1 MRYDERLIPEDPM
14 RRHCFV
20 SFVGVIGL
28 VAALAGCQVERFFPD
43 RVGAGAARL
52 TVRNA
57 AVLAKIVDD
66 DTTCGFSSP
75 EGKAAFV
82 VDGEVGQVGTVT
94 WTISACVLELGKPHV
109 VNEDCHGVSRSA
121 GGRVTIDAV
130 RTIRGILTGNDETPV
145 VPLTNDAVTLTY
157 EADVEDFVVLMSDSD
172 SSLKITKGHLSFDA
186 DVHLAVSESKNVCAI
201 DTPDVTIRSLRTQD
215 TTYTVDNEGSVFDV
229 DVPTMSVSAQ
239 LGRFGEQE
247 NTIAGSITV
256 WDAIVDVGADPVLD
270 PTYDRATFEASFACQ
285 EDLKVP
291 VEYTCP
297 DLGTTVVNGATRL
310 LIGNVANLVQ
320 AAVADTRCGFSSPA
334 VIAAARLTGEIGRPG
349 GEAAFTIDAPCTIE
363 VPEGTVLGEDCLGTR
378 TVARGRASLRGTMR
392 QRGRLTGDAQQP
404 VLPESRDAITID
416 FDVDFDDD
424 DGGWRVVSVKDGDA
438 ADDVASFA
446 VARGGLT
453 GSMSP
458 RLAKD
463 TSVGAC
469 ALPTPTVA
477 LRSLVLKPGTAGL
490 LRNDGLAIAVSF
502 QDGALQAQAGD
513 RDGFENRLDGRVTV
527 DVLSDQGRSIDV
539 SGPLDPTYDAATARA
554 AWACTEHLEV
564 PTSDAD
570 CAFGPVLAENIG
582 RLAIQTAGTLA
593 SLINADDTCGFE
605 DQVGVLLFPSDV
617 QGDSGDMGSM
627 SWDVSECAIPS
638 PSARR
643 IAVDCAGTATWVEGN
658 ATFVDVGRTVR
669 GEREKQFF
677 LVDSII
683 PRDPAA
689 VDVFLRE
696 VALDGFATYTI
707 AAGENEPPGLLTI
720 HSGVLSAEVHPALG
734 ARADDPSVVDVPTP
748 VAQLNNVRL
757 TADAT
762 LVAQG
767 KTFHVRIDA
776 TELTA
781 TNGRF
786 HGEENVVRGS
796 VSLDGVSYAL
806 VDVPLNP
813 TYQAAAFEEAY
824 VCDVDLAGPVR

>member
-1 MRYDERLIPEDPM
+1 MRRPSLVPVCGVLGVVAAMGGCQIERL
-14 RRHCFV
+14 
-20 SFVGVIGL
+20 
-28 VAALAGCQVERFFPD
+28 FPD

-75 EGKAAFV
+75 QGKAAFV

-94 WTISACVLELGKPHV
+94 WTITACVLELGKPHV

-130 RTIRGILTGNDETPV
+130 RTVRGILTGNDETPV
-145 VPLTNDAVTLTY
+145 VPLTNDAVTVAY
-157 EADVEDFVVLMSDSD
+157 EANVEDFIVLMSDSA
-172 SSLKITKGHLSFDA
+172 SSVQVNRGHLSFAA
-186 DVHLAVSESKNVCAI
+186 DVHLAVSESRDVCSI
-201 DTPDVTIRSLRTQD
+201 DTADVTIRSLKATGAH
-215 TTYTVDNEGSVFDV
+215 YTIDNEGSVFDV
-229 DVPTMSVSAQ
+229 EVPTLAVSAQ
-239 LGRFGEQE
+239 LGRWGDTE

-270 PTYDRATFEASFACQ
+270 PAYDRATFEASFACQ

-291 VEYTCP
+291 VDYACP
-297 DLGTTVVNGATRL
+297 DLGTTVVNGAARL
-310 LIGNVANLVQ
+310 LVSNVANLVQ
-320 AAVADTRCGFSSPA
+320 VAVADTRCGFSSPA
-334 VIAAARLTGEIGRPG
+334 VLAAARRTGEIGRPG
-349 GEAAFTIDAPCTIE
+349 GEVAFTIDAPCTIE
-363 VPEGTVLGEDCLGTR
+363 LPEATVIGQDCLGER
-378 TVARGRASLRGTMR
+378 TVARGRASIRGTMR
-392 QRGRLTGDAQQP
+392 QRGRLTGDPLEP

-416 FDVDFDDD
+416 FDVDFDDES
-424 DGGWRVVSVKDGDA
+424 GGWRVMSAPAGA
-438 ADDVASFA
+438 AVDEASSFA
-446 VARGGLT
+446 VSRGGLT

-463 TSVGAC
+463 TSLGAC

-477 LRSLVLKPGTAGL
+477 LRDLVIKPGTAGL
-490 LRNDGLAIAVSF
+490 LRTTGLAIAVAF
-502 QDGALQAQAGD
+502 VDGALTAQAGD

-527 DVLSDQGRSIDV
+527 DVLGQAGRSIDV
-539 SGPLDPTYDAATARA
+539 SGPLDPDYDAATARA

-593 SLINADDTCGFE
+593 SLINGDDVCGFE
-605 DQVGVLLFPSDV
+605 DATGVLLFPSDV
-617 QGDSGDMGSM
+617 EGDSGELGSM
-627 SWDVSECAIPS
+627 SWDVAECAIPAPS
-638 PSARR
+638 PRR
-643 IAVDCAGTATWVEGN
+643 IAVDCAGTATWVEGD

-669 GEREKQFF
+669 GEREKKLF
-677 LVDSII
+677 VIDSII

-707 AAGENEPPGLLTI
+707 PAGADEPPGLLTI
-720 HSGVLSAEVHPALG
+720 HTGVLSAEVHPALG
-734 ARADDPSVVDVPTP
+734 ARADDPGVVDVPTP
-748 VAQLNNVRL
+748 VAFMTDVRL

-776 TELTA
+776 TDLTA

-786 HGEENVVRGS
+786 RGEENVLRGS
-796 VSLDGVSYAL
+796 VSLDGVTYAL
-806 VDVPLNP
+806 DDVALNP
-813 TYQAAAFEEAY
+813 DYQAAAFEEAY